1 MTAQQII
8 EMAVGYRHISKAE
21 LARRMG
27 WSPQLLGKRLKT
39 AKFTI
44 DEWEALANQLLGKR
58 LKTAKFT
65 IDEWEALAKALGGE
79 FQYGFTFDDGTKI
92 GL

>member
-1 MTAQQII
+1 VTGLTAQQII

-44 DEWEALANQLLGKR
+44 DEWEALA
-58 LKTAKFT
+58 
-65 IDEWEALAKALGGE
+65 KALGGE

>member
-8 EMAVGYRHISKAE
+8 EMAVAYRHISKAE

-27 WSPQLLGKRLKT
+27 WSPQLLSKRLKT
-39 AKFTI
+39 ARFTI
-44 DEWEALANQLLGKR
+44 E
-58 LKTAKFT
+58 
-65 IDEWEALAKALGGE
+65 EWEALAKALGGE
-79 FQYGFTFDDGTKI
+79 FRFGIAFDDGEKI

>member
-8 EMAVGYRHISKAE
+8 EMAVGYKHISKAE

-27 WSPQLLGKRLKT
+27 WSPQLLSKRLKT

-44 DEWEALANQLLGKR
+44 E
-58 LKTAKFT
+58 
-65 IDEWEALAKALGGE
+65 EWEALAKALGGE
-79 FQYGFTFDDGTKI
+79 FKFGIAFEDGQTI